1 MQCPLSRYAG
11 IHPLADLKHVLSV
24 IMYVLQSVSPVCVVC
39 VCEWFKNGGDQY
51 WLLGKDGPLNAAVRV
66 YTITSSQRSQGGDT
80 TRSDGR
86 RTTERHAPAP
96 APVLHH
102 RK

>member
-1 MQCPLSRYAG
+1 MPRPHMQCPLSRYAG

-66 YTITSSQRSQGGDT
+66 HDYIVPKIAR
-80 TRSDGR
+80 GR
-86 RTTERHAPAP
+86 HDP
-96 APVLHH
+96 
-102 RK
+102 